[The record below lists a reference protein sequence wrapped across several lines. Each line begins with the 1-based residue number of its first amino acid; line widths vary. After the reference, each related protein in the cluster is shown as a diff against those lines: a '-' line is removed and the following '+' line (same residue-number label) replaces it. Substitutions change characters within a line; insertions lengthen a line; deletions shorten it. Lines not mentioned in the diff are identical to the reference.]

1 MRKLAQRGF
10 TLVELAIV
18 MAIVGLL
25 MAAALYPLRA
35 LEETRQRE
43 EESLRMESLRSAI
56 VGYALRNRTRE
67 RIVIPEGGGRI
78 VGSPFTVP
86 AGRPYLPCPDV
97 DGDGFEDRI
106 PPHEVEDGSGRV
118 LVQGYWQGIELNES
132 DMIVMPLTI
141 MASGNPEWDTEYD
154 ERRDDSDTTPDIGAA
169 WGVYGGCMASRG
181 TIPWRTLGVFAADQW
196 GNRYTY
202 FADPLFASALYGFDE
217 KTVANI
223 YDQRIPRVLG
233 LDPPLRAA
241 IEFNTGLADEMDRQ
255 CPAVICAGG
264 LAAGGSQSACTAHAS
279 PEGCVW
285 NSAESANVVLKA
297 GAIAAEDIS
306 DAIASGSGVDF
317 PRGAI
322 LEGVPFVIVSHGPNG
337 RGAVNHWSSLDEQ
350 FNPNASTGEGWGPIC
365 NRGQLT
371 ATGTGDRDLLIAD
384 DYPRDNHEAVNASRL
399 APGNSPTG
407 AGRRCPPLL
416 GRASPSDAAGTELLP
431 SVFVWEPGGA
441 RGSRTFDDILVW
453 MTREELALEAGGDV
467 PRLSSPIF
475 ASP

>member
-1 MRKLAQRGF
+1 MRKLTQRGF

-18 MAIVGLL
+18 MAVVGLL

-43 EESLRMESLRSAI
+43 EESLRMESLRHAI
-56 VGYALRNRTRE
+56 VGYALRHRTRE
-67 RIVIPEGGGRI
+67 RVVTPVGGGI
-78 VGSPFTVP
+78 VGSPFTIP

-106 PPHEVEDGSGRV
+106 PKHGGDDGANEDVHGFM
-118 LVQGYWQGIELNES
+118 QGFELNPGA
-132 DMIVMPLTI
+132 DIVMPLTI
-141 MASGNPEWDTEYD
+141 AAGGNPEWNTEYRMD
-154 ERRDDSDTTPDIGAA
+154 LNGNGNADGDGAKY
-169 WGVYGGCMASRG
+169 GVYGGCLASRG

-233 LDPPLRAA
+233 LDPPLRSA
-241 IEFNTGLADEMDRQ
+241 IEFNTGLDTEMDRQ

-264 LAAGGSQSACTAHAS
+264 LALEADGSQARAACVAHAS
-279 PEGCVW
+279 ASGCVW

-297 GAIAAEDIS
+297 GSIAPEDIA
-306 DAIASGSGVDF
+306 DAIATGSGFGDF

-337 RGAVNHWSSLDEQ
+337 RGAVNHWLSLGSQ
-350 FNPNASTGEGWGPIC
+350 FNVNNERGPVC
-365 NRGQLT
+365 NRGRFT
-371 ATGTGDRDLLIAD
+371 TTGTGERDLLFSEG
-384 DYPRDNHEAVNASRL
+384 YPRDNHEAVNSSRL
-399 APGNSPTG
+399 APGNSSG
-407 AGRRCPPLL
+407 GSGRRCPPLL
-416 GRASPSDAAGTELLP
+416 GRASSSDATGTELLP

-441 RGSRTFDDILVW
+441 RGSRTFDDMLVW
-453 MTREELALEAGGDV
+453 MTREELALEAGVDV
-467 PRLSSPIF
+467 PRLASPIF